1 MVNRDSGSNMQI
13 SVRTFVEA
21 DREALRQLFVDSR
34 DAAFSWASAGAHQ
47 LEDFDAGTTG
57 EQILVAAHA
66 HQPIGFASVWLE
78 DSFLHHLFVH
88 PRHQGLGVGKMLLAA
103 CEPYFSGVPTLKCL
117 TANARAQQF
126 YQAQGWRVRSQADGP
141 EGAYVL
147 MERTQAF
154 APNPP
159 ANRGHTA

>member
-1 MVNRDSGSNMQI
+1 MVNRDNGSHMQV

-47 LEDFDAGTTG
+47 LEDFDVGTAG
-57 EQILVAAHA
+57 ERILVAVHA
-66 HQPIGFASVWLE
+66 HLPIGFASVWQE
-78 DSFLHHLFVH
+78 DSFLHHLFVD
-88 PRHQGLGVGKMLLAA
+88 PRYQGLGVGKMLLVA
-103 CEPYFSGVPTLKCL
+103 CEPYFAGVPTLKCL

-126 YQAQGWRVRSQADGP
+126 YQAQGWRLRSQADSP

-147 MERTQAF
+147 MERTQPF
-154 APNPP
+154 APHLPVDS
-159 ANRGHTA
+159 GHTA